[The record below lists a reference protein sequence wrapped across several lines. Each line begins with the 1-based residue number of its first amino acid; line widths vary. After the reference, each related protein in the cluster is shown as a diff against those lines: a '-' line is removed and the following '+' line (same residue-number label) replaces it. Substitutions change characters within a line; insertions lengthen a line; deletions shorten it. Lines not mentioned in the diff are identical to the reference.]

1 MTAYMEMHGLLKARA
16 GWAQSDKATKSMDG
30 RIKSRKTVIVRELPR
45 IPRLEELA
53 GLAPSF
59 CFSQQLVDNLM
70 KGAPLLL
77 VVLALAAQPAS
88 CIFLQA
94 RWLTA
99 RTCLLTPQPRHA
111 TAVESRRGDRTGA
124 AALPREAVPRPHAR
138 DCQVGAHLALLM
150 HADRHAWPCR
160 AMRLCLQQQ
169 MHWVRQ
175 WCGHAYADRLL

>member
-1 MTAYMEMHGLLKARA
+1 MTAYMEMHGLLKVRA
-16 GWAQSDKATKSMDG
+16 GWGQSDKATKSMDG

-88 CIFLQA
+88 CILAGTLAHSSHMPAYSTTQA
-94 RWLTA
+94 RHCRGVKA
-99 RTCLLTPQPRHA
+99 RGRDRRSSSTTGSGTTTSRTRLPGGRSPCSSYACQRCQGGSA
-111 TAVESRRGDRTGA
+111 TASAKSQG
-124 AALPREAVPRPHAR
+124 
-138 DCQVGAHLALLM
+138 
-150 HADRHAWPCR
+150 PC
-160 AMRLCLQQQ
+160 ACA
-169 MHWVRQ
+169 
-175 WCGHAYADRLL
+175 CSSKCIG